1 MNCERLGKIIIILD
15 QITKIKHT
23 LDFSIEEL
31 GYDIVVLISRL
42 NPRAVVAICD
52 YNSQNWTKESQI
64 VFHASLSQT
73 LKEDNILQHE
83 VHDHPYFVNSKI
95 QATPARSQL
104 SKILKE

>member
-52 YNSQNWTKESQI
+52 YNSQN
-64 VFHASLSQT
+64 
-73 LKEDNILQHE
+73 
-83 VHDHPYFVNSKI
+83 
-95 QATPARSQL
+95 
-104 SKILKE
+104 